1 MASRMSK
8 TRLIIVIL
16 IIVVVALV
24 GIALSRSSCSPS
36 DSTLLSE
43 KAPDFTLPTM
53 TGANITLSE
62 LEGTP
67 VALNFWATWCG
78 PCRQELPY
86 FEAVAQESEG
96 KIEVIAIDVG
106 ESASTIQTFFDDY
119 KPTMI
124 VAFDGNGEVFV
135 NYCQQDNPRGS
146 IPFTFF
152 VDSEGIVKHIK
163 IGAFRSEEE
172 LWDTLHSIFEL

>member
-8 TRLIIVIL
+8 TRLILIVL

-24 GIALSRSSCSPS
+24 GIAVRCSSS
-36 DSTLLSE
+36 LLSQ

-67 VALNFWATWCG
+67 VALNFWASGCG
-78 PCRQELPY
+78 PCRVELPY
-86 FEAVAQESEG
+86 FEAVAQETEG
-96 KIEVIAIDVG
+96 KIKVIAIDVG
-106 ESASTIQTFFDDY
+106 ESASTIQTFFGDY
-119 KPTMI
+119 EPTMT
-124 VAFDGNGEVFV
+124 VALDGNRQVFV
-135 NYCQQDNPRGS
+135 NYCHQDNPRGY
-146 IPFTFF
+146 IPLTLF
-152 VDSEGIVKHIK
+152 VDSEGIVQYIK
-163 IGAFRSEEE
+163 IGAFTSEEE